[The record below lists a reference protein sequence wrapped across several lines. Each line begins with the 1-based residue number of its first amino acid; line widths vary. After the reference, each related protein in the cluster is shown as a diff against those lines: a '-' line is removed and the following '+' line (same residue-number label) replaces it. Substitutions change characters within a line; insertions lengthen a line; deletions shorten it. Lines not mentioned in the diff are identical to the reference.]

1 MSLIDAFGLAS
12 GIFWIVTYGCVIRQ
26 GLLDRT
32 YAMPFLALAMNITWE
47 FLFTFVYPSVGG
59 VMQEVINLI
68 WFAADIAIVAIF
80 LKYWRSDYPKHLP
93 ESYFWPMFVL
103 TFAMVTPMMV
113 ATVSVFGRDDGSVY
127 TAFIDNLVMSALFLS
142 LLVRRGDRRGQ
153 SMWIAWGKLL
163 GTLTASIA
171 QYLYDPGNVLW
182 LVIYVEILI
191 LDVLYV
197 ILLSRAPRYQPD
209 AVARSTS
216 AHLP

>member
-1 MSLIDAFGLAS
+1 MSLIDMFGLAS
-12 GIFWIVTYGCVIRQ
+12 GIFWIITYACVIRQ

-59 VMQEVINLI
+59 IMQESINAV
-68 WFAADIAIVAIF
+68 WFAADIAILAIF
-80 LKYWRSDYPKHLP
+80 LKYWRSDYPKNLP
-93 ESYFWPMFVL
+93 ESYFWPMFA
-103 TFAMVTPMMV
+103 FAFVMVTPMMV
-113 ATVSVFGRDDGSVY
+113 ATVLVFGRDDGSVY
-127 TAFIDNLVMSALFLS
+127 TAFIDNLIMSALFLS
-142 LLVRRGDRRGQ
+142 MLIRRGDRRGQ

-163 GTLTASIA
+163 GTLTASVS

-197 ILLSRAPRYQPD
+197 ILLSRAPRYERD
-209 AVARSTS
+209 EVEASAVTLR
-216 AHLP
+216 